1 MDLILR
7 FEGGSSSII
16 LSEIAPRTDLS
27 SLTDSSTGI
36 INELKD
42 DLNPSVIQTEG
53 GTVSTDGAWKR
64 IETDV
69 GGDVTQWG

>member
-1 MDLILR
+1 MDLILTY
-7 FEGGSSSII
+7 EDGSSAVI
-16 LSEIAPRTDLS
+16 LSKIEARTDLAGLS
-27 SLTDSSTGI
+27 DSTTGV

-53 GTVSTDGAWKR
+53 GSASTDGAWKR